1 MVAAGESYA
10 TGGTV
15 VSMNRSGVSGTGM
28 TGVEDTGTHAK
39 LQKLLGISM
48 EYILGQ
54 WTNLRLLLTALLAGG
69 HVLLEGAPGTGKTK
83 MVRTLA
89 LLLAGRFQ
97 RVQFTPDLLPSD
109 ITGNTIFDLKESR
122 FQTMKGPVFTNVLLA
137 DEINRTPPR
146 TQAAL
151 LEAMEEKQVT
161 IYGETHVLPDPFFVV
176 ATQNP
181 IDFEGTYPLPEAQK
195 DRFLFEL
202 IVGYPDEQA
211 EMMLVDRSV
220 RGLLEEKDLAPVLTI
235 EDVAAARRD
244 MTGVVVEAPIVQYVT
259 QIVRRTRHSELI
271 RLGASP
277 RAAIA
282 VTRAA
287 QAWAFLHG
295 RGYVTPD
302 DVKEVVAPALRHRL
316 ILVPQVELE
325 GGTHEQVIQ
334 DVLAGVAVPR

>member
-1 MVAAGESYA
+1 
-10 TGGTV
+10 
-15 VSMNRSGVSGTGM
+15 MNPTF
-28 TGVEDTGTHAK
+28 
-39 LQKLLGISM
+39 QGILETS
-48 EYILGQ
+48 ERYIFGQ
-54 WTNLRLLLTALLAGG
+54 SLNLRLLLTALLAGG

-83 MVRTLA
+83 TVRTIAQLF
-89 LLLAGRFQ
+89 GGMFR

-122 FQTMKGPVFTNVLLA
+122 FQTMKGPIFTNVLLA

-161 IYGETHVLPDPFFVV
+161 IFGETHTLPDPFFVA

-202 IVGYPDEQA
+202 IVDYPNENQ
-211 EMMLVDRSV
+211 EKNLVYQSV
-220 RGLLEEKDLAPVLTI
+220 HGQLEERNLTPMLSV
-235 EDVAAARRD
+235 ENLLAARAQ
-244 MTGVVVEAPIVQYVT
+244 MTGVVVEAPVVEYAT
-259 QIVRRTRHSELI
+259 RIVRRTRESELI

-287 QAWAFLHG
+287 QGWAYLHG

-302 DVKEVVAPALRHRL
+302 DIKEVVVPALRHRL

-325 GGTHEQVIQ
+325 GGTHEQIIH
-334 DVLAGVAVPR
+334 DILAAIPVPR